1 MSDFR
6 VSKLE
11 APATLYLS
19 NASLVRGT
27 VFLAEF
33 SATHSGHETVLD
45 LMRDPDPM
53 LPMLDLA
60 GRFLLIGRHHIVAV
74 EVESDVAGAE
84 DLTVTVP
91 AEIDTTGGHIL
102 NGELHMAAG
111 MGERISDALN
121 GHFDWHA
128 LRSGSVVTWISRQHI
143 IKAKTD
149 G

>member
-1 MSDFR
+1 MSDLR
-6 VSKLE
+6 VSKRE

-19 NASLVRGT
+19 NASVVRGT

-33 SATHSGHETVLD
+33 SATHSGNQTVLD
-45 LMRDPDPM
+45 LMRDTEPM

-60 GRFLLIGRHHIVAV
+60 GRFVLIGRHHIVAV

-84 DLTVTVP
+84 DMTASVP
-91 AEIDTTGGHIL
+91 AEVEATGGHIFS
-102 NGELHMAAG
+102 GDLHIAAG
-111 MGERISDALN
+111 LGERISDALN

-128 LRSGSVVTWISRQHI
+128 LRSGTVVTWISRKHV

-149 G
+149 S